1 MHIYLYISYIC
12 IYILFYISGAKLSR
26 GGVVE
31 ALPHSIWK
39 NEKTTLIL
47 EKTFQLFQKPSPT
60 PKIPGYIYI
69 YIYI

>member
-1 MHIYLYISYIC
+1 MHIYTVLYIRCETI
-12 IYILFYISGAKLSR
+12 K

-39 NEKTTLIL
+39 IEKTTLIL
-47 EKTFQLFQKPSPT
+47 EKTFQLFQKTSPT

-69 YIYI
+69 YLN